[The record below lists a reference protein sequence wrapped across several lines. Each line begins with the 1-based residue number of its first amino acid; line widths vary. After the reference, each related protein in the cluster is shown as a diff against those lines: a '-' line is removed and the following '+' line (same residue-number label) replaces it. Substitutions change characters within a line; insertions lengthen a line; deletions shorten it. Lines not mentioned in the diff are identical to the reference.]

1 MVKSQPVCMGILQS
15 ESGADYLYLFAPTT
29 EHSGGQRK
37 APLSMLLGLVPGQC
51 QTLEAPGRAPTG
63 VTPTR
68 GLTQD
73 ETCLQT

>member
-1 MVKSQPVCMGILQS
+1 MCMVKAQQICMRIRQS
-15 ESGADYLYLFAPTT
+15 YFYLFAPAT
-29 EHSGGQRK
+29 EHSGGQWEPR
-37 APLSMLLGLVPGQC
+37 LSVLLRLVPSQC

-73 ETCLQT
+73 ETSLKT